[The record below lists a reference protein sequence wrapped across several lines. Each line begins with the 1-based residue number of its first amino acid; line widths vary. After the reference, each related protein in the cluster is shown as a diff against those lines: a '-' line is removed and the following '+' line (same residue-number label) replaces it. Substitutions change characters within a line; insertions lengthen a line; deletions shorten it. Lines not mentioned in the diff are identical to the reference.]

1 MEAEVTELIKEGDR
15 VVGVRATT
23 PQGPIEMR
31 ADLVVGADGRHST
44 VSTSAGLK
52 LEDLHAAID
61 VFWFRLGGTSRGM
74 EGVAMHANR
83 GRFVF
88 TINRADYLQCAYVLQ
103 KGGADRVRARGLDAF
118 RRDLLIAAPE
128 LSECVGDLRSWDDV
142 KLLTVSVA
150 RLLKWNA
157 PGILCIGDAAHTMSP
172 VGGVGVNLAVQDAVA
187 TANLLARSLRN
198 GTLADS
204 DVEKVQ
210 ARRLWPAKVV
220 QAFQGLVQRRVLA
233 PVLSGEAP
241 QTELP
246 MLLRFMSGSKWA
258 QGLAAR
264 FIGLGVRQ
272 ERVASG
278 LLN

>member
-1 MEAEVTELIKEGDR
+1 MRKKRFER
-15 VVGVRATT
+15 VQNG
-23 PQGPIEMR
+23 
-31 ADLVVGADGRHST
+31 
-44 VSTSAGLK
+44 K
-52 LEDLHAAID
+52 
-61 VFWFRLGGTSRGM
+61 
-74 EGVAMHANR
+74 
-83 GRFVF
+83 
-88 TINRADYLQCAYVLQ
+88 
-103 KGGADRVRARGLDAF
+103 
-118 RRDLLIAAPE
+118 
-128 LSECVGDLRSWDDV
+128 
-142 KLLTVSVA
+142 
-150 RLLKWNA
+150 
-157 PGILCIGDAAHTMSP
+157 P